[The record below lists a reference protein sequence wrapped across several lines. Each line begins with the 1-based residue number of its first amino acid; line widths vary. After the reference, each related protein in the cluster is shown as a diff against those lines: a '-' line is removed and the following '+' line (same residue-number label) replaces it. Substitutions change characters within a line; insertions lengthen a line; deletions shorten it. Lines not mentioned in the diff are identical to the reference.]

1 MITQRNEVFAE
12 LCDSRRSWSSMLAI
26 GLIACLTVL
35 PVLAYGQPQ
44 GPPGKSQ
51 SATIVVTPV
60 SGVAKT
66 PIKVIGAGF
75 VPGETVEVSL
85 STENLT
91 TVLGG
96 RGGAPGGKVTVN
108 EVGAFFISSSVPRA
122 VKPSVYTVE
131 ARGDKGSVATAPLV
145 IEEKKKK

>member
-1 MITQRNEVFAE
+1 MITQRNEVLAE
-12 LCDSRRSWSSMLAI
+12 LCDSRRSWSSMVAI

-35 PVLAYGQPQ
+35 PLLACVGPQ
-44 GPPGKSQ
+44 RPHESQ
-51 SATIVVTPV
+51 GATIVVTPV

-85 STENLT
+85 SSENLT

-122 VKPSVYTVE
+122 VKPSVYTIE
-131 ARGDKGSVATAPLV
+131 ANGDKGSVATAPLV